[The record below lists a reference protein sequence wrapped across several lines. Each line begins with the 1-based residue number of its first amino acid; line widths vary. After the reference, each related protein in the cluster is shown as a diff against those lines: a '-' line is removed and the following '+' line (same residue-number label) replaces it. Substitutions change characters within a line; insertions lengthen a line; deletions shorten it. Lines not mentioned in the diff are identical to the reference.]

1 LRVLPGPHFAG
12 NLLRSLGF
20 KKEESVD
27 NFDNLGNLQKG
38 IGATGGGDPYGAY
51 DEVVKAVPRGALAE
65 GLSHTFNSDQT
76 PPFEHMVSGLFGQS
90 NPDQKAGLLNQVLSA
105 LGPGTAS
112 QIMNSLGL
120 GSLAGAAASGGL
132 TPQQAQQVPAEAV
145 QSIAQ
150 QAAKKD
156 PTIVDKA
163 AGFYAQHPTLVK
175 AIGAGA
181 LALLMSKISA
191 ARR

>member
-1 LRVLPGPHFAG
+1 MGLMDSIG
-12 NLLRSLGF
+12 NLA
-20 KKEESVD
+20 
-27 NFDNLGNLQKG
+27 KG
-38 IGATGGGDPYGAY
+38 AASGSDLHSAY
-51 DEVVKAVPRGALAE
+51 DRIAKEVPPGTLAD
-65 GLSHTFNSDQT
+65 GLSHAFNSDQT
-76 PPFEHMVSGLFGQS
+76 PPFENMVSGLFGQS
-90 NPDQKAGLLNQVLSA
+90 NPEQKAGLLNQVLGA
-105 LGPGTAS
+105 LPPGTAS
-112 QIMNSLGL
+112 QVLSSLGL
-120 GSLAGAAASGGL
+120 GSLAGAAASGNL
-132 TPQQAQQVPAEAV
+132 TPQQAQQVPPEAV

>member
-1 LRVLPGPHFAG
+1 MGT
-12 NLLRSLGF
+12 
-20 KKEESVD
+20 
-27 NFDNLGNLQKG
+27 FDNVGNLQAG
-38 IGATGGGDPYGAY
+38 LGAAGGDAYGAY
-51 DEVVKAVPRGALAE
+51 DEVVKGVPHGTLAE